1 MKPFQPSRL
10 ASISILSLSFLVS
23 VNGADTSK
31 SVDKSADR
39 IGAIEQ
45 RLGGQLGVLAIDT
58 GTGRK
63 IENRATERFP
73 MCSTFKLLLA
83 GAVLDR
89 IDKHQENLDR
99 RITYGERD
107 LLEWAPVAKEHL
119 KEGGMTVEAMC
130 AAAIEYS
137 DNTAANLLLRSIGG
151 PGKLTEYL
159 RSIGDKATRLDRN
172 EPDLNTAIAGDPRDT
187 ATPTSML
194 NSVNTLVL
202 GQALSENSRKQ
213 LADWLVANTTGGARL
228 RAGLPA
234 DWRIGDKTGTGQ
246 NGATNDVAIVWP
258 PDRAPILIVAFFV
271 GSKADGSKREAAI
284 AEIGRIVADTFGT
297 PAQ

>member
-1 MKPFQPSRL
+1 MKLLQTCRL
-10 ASISILSLSFLVS
+10 ASISILSLSFLFS
-23 VNGADTSK
+23 VNGADASK

-58 GTGRK
+58 GTGRR

-83 GAVLDR
+83 GAVLEWV
-89 IDKHQENLDR
+89 DKHQESLDR
-99 RITYGERD
+99 RITYGKND

-130 AAAIEYS
+130 AAAVEYS
-137 DNTAANLLLRSIGG
+137 DNTAANLLLQSIGG
-151 PGKLTEYL
+151 PSKLTEYL
-159 RSIGDKATRLDRN
+159 RSIGDKVTRLDRN
-172 EPDLNTAIAGDPRDT
+172 EPDLNTAVAGDPRDT

-202 GQALSENSRKQ
+202 GQALSENSRK
-213 LADWLVANTTGGARL
+213 
-228 RAGLPA
+228 
-234 DWRIGDKTGTGQ
+234 
-246 NGATNDVAIVWP
+246 
-258 PDRAPILIVAFFV
+258 
-271 GSKADGSKREAAI
+271 
-284 AEIGRIVADTFGT
+284 
-297 PAQ
+297 

>member
-1 MKPFQPSRL
+1 MKPLQTSRL
-10 ASISILSLSFLVS
+10 ASISILSLSFIVS
-23 VNGADTSK
+23 VNGADASK
-31 SVDKSADR
+31 TADKAADR

-58 GTGRK
+58 VTGRK
-63 IENRATERFP
+63 IEHRATERFP

-89 IDKHQENLDR
+89 VDKHQESLDR
-99 RITYGERD
+99 RITYGESD

-130 AAAIEYS
+130 AAAVDYS
-137 DNTAANLLLRSIGG
+137 DNTAANLLLQSIGG
-151 PGKLTEYL
+151 PSKLTEYL
-159 RSIGDKATRLDRN
+159 RSIGDRVTRLDRN
-172 EPDLNTAIAGDPRDT
+172 EPDLNTAVAGDPRDT

-202 GQALSENSRKQ
+202 GQALSGSSRKQ

-234 DWRIGDKTGTGQ
+234 GWRIGDKTGTGR

-258 PDRAPILIVAFFV
+258 PDRDPILIVAFFV
-271 GSKADGSKREAAI
+271 GSKADRSEREAAI
-284 AEIGRIVADTFGT
+284 AEVGRTVADTFAT
-297 PAQ
+297 PAR

>member
-1 MKPFQPSRL
+1 MKLLQTCRL
-10 ASISILSLSFLVS
+10 ASISILSLSFLFS
-23 VNGADTSK
+23 VKGADASK

-39 IGAIEQ
+39 MGAIEQ

-58 GTGRK
+58 GTGRR

-83 GAVLDR
+83 GAVLGR
-89 IDKHQENLDR
+89 VDKHQESLDR
-99 RITYGERD
+99 RITYGKND

-130 AAAIEYS
+130 AAAVEYS
-137 DNTAANLLLRSIGG
+137 DNTAANLLLQSIGG
-151 PGKLTEYL
+151 PSKLTEYL
-159 RSIGDKATRLDRN
+159 RSIGDKVTRLDRN

-202 GQALSENSRKQ
+202 GQALSENCRKQ
-213 LADWLVANTTGGARL
+213 LTDWLVANTTGGARL

-234 DWRIGDKTGTGQ
+234 DWRVGDKTGTGQ

-258 PDRAPILIVAFFV
+258 LDRVPILIVAFFV
-271 GSKADGSKREAAI
+271 GSKADSSKREAAI
-284 AEIGRIVADTFGT
+284 AEVGRIVADTFGT